1 MVHMMRVA
9 FNQSGFLHREPKRCG
24 LCISIKLLDEGAQ
37 PLLLLL
43 FSRYLFTL
51 SSASQNFFL
60 RPSPRDDSS
69 KTPCWSLGGAD
80 LSGFSA
86 PPRFSPQ
93 APVSLR
99 RVGHKLQAAA
109 GETASRG

>member
-37 PLLLLL
+37 PLLLLF

-51 SSASQNFFL
+51 SSASQKCLPPPF
-60 RPSPRDDSS
+60 SPRRQLKD
-69 KTPCWSLGGAD
+69 PLLVARWS
-80 LSGFSA
+80 
-86 PPRFSPQ
+86 RFI
-93 APVSLR
+93 
-99 RVGHKLQAAA
+99 
-109 GETASRG
+109 